1 MDTTQANTG
10 QGAPAEVTSRTFA
23 NRPHA
28 APRAFTLGQII
39 DAFMAGYAGH
49 SRSIGSRL
57 AWWLQTL
64 GDRPAAEITH
74 DDVAD
79 ALAELS
85 IARGRTYLGRDPQTG
100 ERRFKSRR
108 HAALAPATVNRFHS
122 DLGSLYRWAKR
133 RRLLPRGFVS
143 PSRGIERLPV
153 DNARVRY
160 LDQAERDRLLKVCRV
175 APWSRL
181 YLLVLMAITSG
192 ARRGE
197 LLALRWHDLDLDR
210 RTAYVKTSKNG
221 EPRVLVLVASVMAEI
236 QKFRSRRPDDYVFA
250 SDRRPGRPMRIE
262 RAFREACAAARIENF
277 RFHDL
282 RHTCASYLAQ
292 NGASLLEVADVLG
305 HRQLAVVKRYA
316 HLSIDSKAKL
326 AERVFAEVV

>member
-1 MDTTQANTG
+1 M
-10 QGAPAEVTSRTFA
+10 
-23 NRPHA
+23 
-28 APRAFTLGQII
+28 
-39 DAFMAGYAGH
+39 
-49 SRSIGSRL
+49 
-57 AWWLQTL
+57 
-64 GDRPAAEITH
+64 
-74 DDVAD
+74 
-79 ALAELS
+79 
-85 IARGRTYLGRDPQTG
+85 
-100 ERRFKSRR
+100 
-108 HAALAPATVNRFHS
+108 
-122 DLGSLYRWAKR
+122 
-133 RRLLPRGFVS
+133 
-143 PSRGIERLPV
+143 
-153 DNARVRY
+153 
-160 LDQAERDRLLKVCRV
+160 
-175 APWSRL
+175 
-181 YLLVLMAITSG
+181 
-192 ARRGE
+192 
-197 LLALRWHDLDLDR
+197 
-210 RTAYVKTSKNG
+210 KTSKNG